1 MDFTGFYGNEPAKQ
15 TLTALMD
22 EGRFPQAL
30 ILQGES
36 GCGKRTLARRIAQA
50 LVCTGDGVRPCGRC
64 SGCRKSMTGGHPDIL
79 FVDGGNKPR
88 GFGVDLIRSVR
99 ADVRIRPNEADRK
112 VYILA
117 QAHNMTE
124 QAQNALLK
132 ILEEPPGYAVFLLT
146 CESAQQLLSTVRS
159 RSVIVTL
166 SGVSSADAARACA
179 LLCPNAAPEQIDD
192 AYRMWDGNIGRM
204 AASLADG
211 EVTRAQTMCDAI
223 LAALTDTGETTL
235 LTTTAPLIKDKGLC
249 RSVCAMLRSRF
260 IAGMSGRQSLPLTP
274 AQCAGCCD
282 AAAQALAA
290 MDRYAN
296 QTLTVTLLC
305 ASMRR
310 AFGK

>member
-1 MDFTGFYGNEPAKQ
+1 MNFTGLYGNEPAKQ
-15 TLTALMD
+15 TLRDLLS

-36 GCGKRTLARRIAQA
+36 GCGKRTFARRIAQA
-50 LVCTGDGVRPCGRC
+50 LVCTGDGVRPCGHC
-64 SGCRKSMTGGHPDIL
+64 TACRKSMTGGHPDVL
-79 FVDGGNKPR
+79 FVDGDTKPR
-88 GFGVDLIRSVR
+88 GFGVDQIRSVR
-99 ADVRIRPNEADRK
+99 TDVRIRPNEADRK

-117 QAHNMTE
+117 QAHHMTE

-132 ILEEPPGYAVFLLT
+132 ILEEPPAYTVFLLT
-146 CESAQQLLSTVRS
+146 CESAQQLLATVRS
-159 RSVIVTL
+159 RCMTVTL
-166 SGVSSADAARACA
+166 SGVSRSDAVRACA
-179 LLCPNAAPEQIDD
+179 LLCPDASPEQLDD
-192 AYRMWDGNIGRM
+192 AYRLWNGNIGRM

-211 EVTRAQTMCDAI
+211 EVTRAHMLCGDLLT
-223 LAALTDTGETTL
+223 ALTDPAETAL
-235 LTTTAPLIKDKGLC
+235 LTAAAPLIKDKNLC
-249 RSVCAMLRSRF
+249 RAVCAMLRGRF
-260 IAGMSGRQSLPLTP
+260 IAGMSGRLVLPLTP

-282 AAAQALAA
+282 AATQALAA

>member
-1 MDFTGFYGNEPAKQ
+1 MNFSGLYGNEPAKEM
-15 TLTALMD
+15 LRNLRA

-36 GCGKRTLARRIAQA
+36 GCGKRTFARRIAQA
-50 LVCTGDGVRPCGRC
+50 LVCTGDGARPCGRC
-64 SGCRKSMTGGHPDIL
+64 AACRKSMAGGHPDIL
-79 FVDGGNKPR
+79 FVDGGSKPR
-88 GFGVDLIRSVR
+88 GFGVDLVRSVR
-99 ADVRIRPNEADRK
+99 TDVRIRPNEADRK

-159 RSVIVTL
+159 RCMTLTL
-166 SGVSSADAARACA
+166 SGVSAGDAMRACA
-179 LLCPNAAPEQIDD
+179 LLCPDAAPEQLED
-192 AYRMWDGNIGRM
+192 ACRLWNGNIGRM

-211 EVTRAQTMCDAI
+211 EVTRAHALCGDLLT
-223 LAALTDTGETTL
+223 ALTDPAETAL
-235 LTTTAPLIKDKGLC
+235 LIAAAPLIKDKNLC
-249 RSVCAMLRSRF
+249 RTVCTMLRGRF
-260 IAGMSGRQSLPLTP
+260 IAGMSGRQTLALTP

-282 AAAQALAA
+282 AVTQALAA